1 VPVGC
6 HDVAVPVDIEQLLHR
21 RSDLSTFLVHLT
33 RDAIG
38 GPTARQNLLSILT
51 ARKIEARSTFGMATA
66 LTDAAIVATQRCVCL
81 TETPLEQVWMMT
93 QDISQRQVR
102 LQPYGVA
109 LTKVVGRRRG
119 ANPVWYVD
127 ITPGHDW
134 LTVPINRLVELARRG
149 ESRTIDSPPGD
160 VSGPILQNPAPAHDP
175 ILQLAP
181 FIEQMGPIGNG
192 SKKEF
197 WWEREWRKVGD
208 LSLGPPTFSG
218 IVAAF
223 VPEAD
228 HNAFLTDLSA
238 ALGQQVDWVDRRL
251 PLLDPHWGLERMIA
265 RLANIDDGDAGPFT
279 S

>member
-1 VPVGC
+1 LLDRSWQPREQVGFGAAC
-6 HDVAVPVDIEQLLHR
+6 HDVAVPIDIEQLLHR

-33 RDAIG
+33 RDATG

-66 LTDAAIVATQRCVCL
+66 LTDAAIAATQRCVCL
-81 TETPLEQVWMMT
+81 TETPLDQVWMMV

-109 LTKVVGRRRG
+109 LTRVVGRRRG

-127 ITPGHDW
+127 ITPGHHW

-149 ESRTIDSPPGD
+149 ESRTIASPPGD
-160 VSGPILQNPAPAHDP
+160 VSGPILQGPSPAQDP
-175 ILQLAP
+175 ILQLTP
-181 FIEQMGPIGNG
+181 FIEQLGPIGNG

-197 WWEREWRKVGD
+197 WWEREWRRVGD
-208 LSLGPPTFSG
+208 LWLGPPTFSD

-228 HNAFLTDLSA
+228 HKAFLTA
-238 ALGQQVDWVDRRL
+238 ERRVGTGGRLGRA
-251 PLLDPHWGLERMIA
+251 EA
-265 RLANIDDGDAGPFT
+265 SDAGST
-279 S
+279 LGA